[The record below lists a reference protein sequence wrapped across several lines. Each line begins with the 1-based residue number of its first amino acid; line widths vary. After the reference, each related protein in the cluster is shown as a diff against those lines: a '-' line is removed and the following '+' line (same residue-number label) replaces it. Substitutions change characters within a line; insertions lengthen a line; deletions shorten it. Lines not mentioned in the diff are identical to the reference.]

1 MVKRSHTCEEGGA
14 HLRISFWYLLMNLK
28 NKLLK
33 KLLKWDNKKQNNF
46 NIYNVASLFPKKRK
60 RKKRTCRYH
69 YQNLDDIIYSSWDME
84 HKILKLVVLGH
95 FLSFYSL
102 KNPKNQNFEKWK
114 NLLEI
119 SFYTSAPQMT
129 ITWCIVPEI
138 WSVTKHKKI
147 KFWKT
152 EKITWRYY
160 HFTIVYE
167 KSWSYAIL
175 FLRYGVWQM

>member
-1 MVKRSHTCEEGGA
+1 MKKVGH
-14 HLRISFWYLLMNLK
+14 ISEFLFGIYWWTWKTNYQKNSWSGTIK
-28 NKLLK
+28 NKIILIFTLLHLFFQK
-33 KLLKWDNKKQNNF
+33 KK
-46 NIYNVASLFPKKRK
+46 K

-69 YQNLDDIIYSSWDME
+69 YQNLDDVIYSSWDME

-102 KNPKNQNFEKWK
+102 KNPKNFEKWK

-160 HFTIVYE
+160 HFTIVYQ

>member
-28 NKLLK
+28 NKLLER
-33 KLLKWDNKKQNNF
+33 LLKWDSKKQNNF
-46 NIYNVASLFPKKRK
+46 NIYNVASFLLKKKK

-69 YQNLDDIIYSSWDME
+69 YQNQNQNLDDIIYSSWDME

-102 KNPKNQNFEKWK
+102 KNPKNLNFEKWK

-119 SFYTSAPQMT
+119 LWFYTSAP
-129 ITWCIVPEI
+129 
-138 WSVTKHKKI
+138 
-147 KFWKT
+147 
-152 EKITWRYY
+152 
-160 HFTIVYE
+160 
-167 KSWSYAIL
+167 
-175 FLRYGVWQM
+175 